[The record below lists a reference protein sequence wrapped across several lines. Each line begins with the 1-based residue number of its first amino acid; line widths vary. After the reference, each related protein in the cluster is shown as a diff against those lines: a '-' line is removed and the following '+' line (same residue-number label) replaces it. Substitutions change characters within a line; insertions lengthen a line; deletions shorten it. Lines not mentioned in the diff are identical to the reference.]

1 MGHIT
6 SKNAYKSLEERIN
19 WFTQGAPATE
29 TFRKILEVLYTE
41 DEAKAVSQL
50 PVRPFTIRKAAK
62 IWGMTE
68 AQAEKTLD
76 RLCERALLV
85 DTEHNGERRFVMPP
99 PMAGFIEFALMR
111 TRGDIDQ
118 KYLAELYYQYM
129 NVEEDF
135 VKPSWAGSMFR
146 SRC

>member
-76 RLCERALLV
+76 LLCVEGNGASISTLMEAGARTADLV
-85 DTEHNGERRFVMPP
+85 IAVTNYDGAYWHFV
-99 PMAGFIEFALMR
+99 I
-111 TRGDIDQ
+111 
-118 KYLAELYYQYM
+118 
-129 NVEEDF
+129 
-135 VKPSWAGSMFR
+135 
-146 SRC
+146 